1 MKNGNH
7 PKDPMTGANGR
18 LNNKQITLKK
28 KGGWGIKGIEKGIN

>member
-1 MKNGNH
+1 MKNENH

-28 KGGWGIKGIEKGIN
+28 IRRVRHKKNRKNV